1 MFKFIRNF
9 IVGALVL
16 NALSSYLNGYNDRN
30 RTAEGLF
37 GGALSGAVIGGLAG
51 GGRGAGIGAAVG
63 AGVGLMAGSAADQRA
78 NSYYYDEPISGPIY
92 EYRTQRGDGVFVGRN
107 RVYYTFDEQGNQLF
121 FYTTRSGR
129 RMYLDSDNVGY

>member
-1 MFKFIRNF
+1 MLKLIRNL
-9 IVGALVL
+9 IVAALVL
-16 NALSSYLNGYNDRN
+16 NALSSYLNGYDGRS

-78 NSYYYDEPISGPIY
+78 NGYYYERPISGPIY
-92 EYRTQRGDGVFVGRN
+92 EYRTPNGDGVFIGRN
-107 RVYYTFDEQGNQLF
+107 RVYYTFDELGNQQF
-121 FYTTRSGR
+121 FYTTRRGR
-129 RMYLDSDNVGY
+129 RIYVDANSFGY